1 MINGHEVLV
10 LGLLKLGCIFFVFV
24 VDYEYLPASVFFNE
38 LLHRHLNK
46 HVVVD
51 FVRPSAF

>member
-38 LLHRHLNK
+38 LLHRHLNE